1 MSVYGKL
8 ACSLVALLAC
18 PLSLAADPER
28 GRALYELRCGT
39 CHSES
44 VHGRQK
50 RVAADF
56 DEVRAWVSRWSEH
69 LGLRWTSDEIDD
81 VSVHLNKTYYRFACP
96 VDTCTVIS
104 RTSRGD
110 ANATNLQEIPFRVV
124 VRSPARLRAGAAEG
138 R

>member
-8 ACSLVALLAC
+8 ACGLVALLAS
-18 PLSLAADPER
+18 PLAPGADEER

-56 DEVRAWVSRWSEH
+56 HEVRAWVGRWSAH
-69 LGLRWTSDEIDD
+69 LGLRWTSEEIDD
-81 VSVHLNKTYYRFACP
+81 VAVHVNNAYYRYKCP
-96 VDTCTVIS
+96 PHVCTVVS
-104 RTSRGD
+104 RLSR
-110 ANATNLQEIPFRVV
+110 
-124 VRSPARLRAGAAEG
+124 
-138 R
+138 